1 MANRYYPEFYLRK
14 RQRESA
20 YKRVTWGLGILLLVA
35 AGVFTGYL
43 IYKNVLEPRKT
54 QPGVTSDL
62 ANERTDL
69 TTDAKLAN
77 LNSQPT
83 AAGDAQQSQAA
94 PSLDQ
99 VPYGE
104 SMPLVN
110 VGVDAG
116 GASTAPATAATDGQA
131 GTPAV
136 TDQTAPAT
144 ADTTPPA
151 ADSTPPAAPGADT
164 TPAVQPPTPVV
175 PKPDTAVRKPA
186 DKPKDKP
193 QDKPKDK
200 PKDQP
205 KPAVKPVEAAKPDAQ
220 PAAKGSTFVYRVYAG
235 SFSSEEAA
243 QQRKGE
249 LKSLGFSGTVS
260 KGFGEYNLFVAEL
273 DDLADAAA
281 LAKKLKASG
290 FSAAYSTRAKKSK

>member
-77 LNSQPT
+77 LNSQP
-83 AAGDAQQSQAA
+83 AGADAAQQSAAA

-116 GASTAPATAATDGQA
+116 GAGGAPATAGTDGQA
-131 GTPAV
+131 GADTPPDETMPAATDTSPPAV
-136 TDQTAPAT
+136 DTAS
-144 ADTTPPA
+144 PPA
-151 ADSTPPAAPGADT
+151 PSADT

-175 PKPDTAVRKPA
+175 PKPDTAAKKPA

-205 KPAVKPVEAAKPDAQ
+205 KPTAKPAETAKPETQ
-220 PAAKGSTFVYRVYAG
+220 PAAKGSTYVYRVYAG

-243 QQRKGE
+243 QQRKSE

-260 KGFGEYNLFVAEL
+260 KGVGEYNLLVAEL
-273 DDLADAAA
+273 DDLAGAAA

-290 FSAAYSTRAKKSK
+290 FSAAYSTRARKSK